1 MRRIPALI
9 AALLALLVAAPAA
22 GAHGKGHGERK
33 LTPMVFVHGGFG
45 SGGQFQSQALRFT
58 SNGYP
63 RRFIRVLEY
72 DSTFATNTRD
82 EVLARLDALIA
93 ELEASTGR
101 DRIDVLGHSLGTTL
115 MHEYLST
122 PARAANVR
130 RYVNIDG
137 RTADAPPGG
146 VPTLAI
152 WAGRGAAGRAITGA
166 ANVTI
171 ANQTHVEVATSRESF
186 VPMYRF
192 FTGKRPRHDIVP
204 ERRITLSGR
213 AQLFPQNT
221 GVGERTLEI
230 WEVSARTGQRRCRVA
245 RLDIAEDGS
254 WGPVRG
260 LRAGASY
267 EFALLQEGA
276 NTHHIYPEPF
286 RRSDHLVRLLTSEAN
301 AGINLLIQRGPNH
314 SALTL
319 IRYKE
324 LWGDQGAENDQLWVN
339 GTNLVN
345 AATAPITK
353 RAISIFAFD
362 AGLDRVSNVATP
374 LAAVAA
380 LPFLTGVDL
389 FVPAATPPDGTTSI
403 ALRSRGRGPVR
414 RVNVPNFPSSTDS
427 VSVQFNDYER
437 IDRGRR

>member
-1 MRRIPALI
+1 MRRAATLV

-22 GAHGKGHGERK
+22 GAHGKHHGERK

-72 DSTFATNTRD
+72 DSTFGTNTRD

-101 DRIDVLGHSLGTTL
+101 DRVDVLGHSLGTTL

-137 RTADAPPGG
+137 RTAAAPPGG

-152 WAGRGAAGRAITGA
+152 WAGRGAAGREIAGA
-166 ANVTI
+166 RNVTI
-171 ANQTHVEVATSRESF
+171 ANQTHVQVATSRESF

-192 FTGKRPRHDIVP
+192 FTGKWPRHDIVR

-213 AQLFPQNT
+213 AQLFPQNV
-221 GVGERTLEI
+221 GVGERTLEL
-230 WEVSARTGQRRCRVA
+230 WRVSARTGQRRWRVA

-267 EFALLQEGA
+267 EFALLAEGA

-286 RRSDHLVRLLTSEAN
+286 ERSDHLVRLLTSEPD

-324 LWGDQGAENDQLWVN
+324 LWGDQGAENDQVLIN
-339 GTNLVN
+339 GTNVVN
-345 AATAPITK
+345 AATAPISK

-362 AGLDRVSNVATP
+362 AGLDRVSNVAQP
-374 LAAVAA
+374 LASIAS

-389 FVPAATPPDGTTSI
+389 FVPAATPPVGTTSI
-403 ALRSRGRGPVR
+403 ALRSRGRGPLR
-414 RVNVPNFPSSTDS
+414 TVNVPNFPSSTDS
-427 VSVQFNDYER
+427 ISVHFHDYER
-437 IDRGRR
+437 AGRRR